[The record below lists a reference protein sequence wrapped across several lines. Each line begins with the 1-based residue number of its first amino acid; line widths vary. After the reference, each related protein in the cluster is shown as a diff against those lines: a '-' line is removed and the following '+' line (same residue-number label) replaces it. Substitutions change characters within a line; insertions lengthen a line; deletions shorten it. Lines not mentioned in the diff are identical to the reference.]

1 MHKDERPY
9 EKCIE
14 CGAVALSNAELLAV
28 LLRTG
33 TKGRSALDLAQ
44 CLLGNEGGEEGLLNI
59 HSLTFEQLKS
69 IKGIGEVK
77 AVQILCL
84 SELAKRLAKA
94 NAKEKLILN
103 KPCTIAEYYMEEMRH
118 QKQETIKL
126 LMLNTKSK
134 LLGVNNISKGTVNA
148 SMISPREIFIEAL
161 EKKAV
166 AIVLIHNHP
175 SGDPRPSLEDIRF
188 TRKLSMACK
197 PISLSLIEHTIVAK
211 SACYSFRKDG
221 QFDCLYD
228 EAASDRIRTCGAAET
243 LEKLL

>member
-1 MHKDERPY
+1 MIKEMYKDERPY

-14 CGAVALSNAELLAV
+14 CGATSLSNAELLAV

-33 TKGRSALDLAQ
+33 TRGRSALDLAQ
-44 CLLGNEGGEEGLLNI
+44 YLLGNECGEDGLLNI
-59 HSLTFEQLKS
+59 HSLTFEHLKS

-84 SELAKRLAKA
+84 SELTKRLAKA

-103 KPCTIAEYYMEEMRH
+103 QPSTIAEYYMEEMRH
-118 QKQETIKL
+118 QKQETMKL

-134 LLGVNNISKGTVNA
+134 LLGENDISKGTVNA
-148 SMISPREIFIEAL
+148 AIVSPREIFIEAL

-175 SGDPRPSLEDIRF
+175 SGDPAPSENDFYLTKRIKEAG
-188 TRKLSMACK
+188 KLIGIELLDHIIIGNNCY
-197 PISLSLIEHTIVAK
+197 ISFA
-211 SACYSFRKDG
+211 
-221 QFDCLYD
+221 Q
-228 EAASDRIRTCGAAET
+228 
-243 LEKLL
+243 EKLL